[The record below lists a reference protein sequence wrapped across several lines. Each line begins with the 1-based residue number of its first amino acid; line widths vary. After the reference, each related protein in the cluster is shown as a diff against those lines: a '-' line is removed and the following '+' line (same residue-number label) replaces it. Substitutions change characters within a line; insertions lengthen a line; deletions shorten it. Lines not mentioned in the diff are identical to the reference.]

1 MIRQRNLENTGALT
15 GALTG
20 VLAGISTLAAGFFFW
35 GKDKPSL
42 FDTPKSF
49 LETPVKEATM
59 PFGLFKTVGAAV
71 GVVGVAAA
79 AVTYHNFQAQQ
90 EAAQKA
96 RELSDLCGRTVN
108 HLFFAATCPYELTTE
123 SIHQLRADAEKRAAQ
138 LKVADFA
145 KPLFAELFSITS
157 LCQLLVQEKF
167 FLKVETSNGSK
178 LISLV
183 EVWSEV
189 DSPVFWLT
197 FKRGVNLQEG
207 GGFLESDEKELK
219 HLCKGGLSYVWRWLH
234 DEVRRTIFAANGEKY
249 TPDAWARI
257 ALKNI
262 SLFESVQKVVTSG
275 DKGGLVD
282 GYQNS
287 AGIDSVNQAAAYK
300 HIIKMS
306 AVAISE
312 HCSDPVQKNRMAAE
326 IIQTVYEAVHQV
338 NPTRYSLGDVCSAIM
353 AEIANKPRR

>member
-1 MIRQRNLENTGALT
+1 MIRQRNLENTNT
-15 GALTG
+15 LTG
-20 VLAGISTLAAGFFFW
+20 VLAGISALAAGFFFW

-42 FDTPKSF
+42 FGTSKSF
-49 LETPVKEATM
+49 LETPPKETTM
-59 PFGLFKTVGAAV
+59 SLGLFKKVGAAV

-79 AVTYHNFQAQQ
+79 ATTYHNFHAHLG
-90 EAAQKA
+90 AVNKA
-96 RELSDLCGRTVN
+96 RELSDLCARTVN
-108 HLFFAATCPYELTTE
+108 HLFFEAPCPYELTLE
-123 SIHQLRADAEKRAAQ
+123 SISQLRADAEKRSQ
-138 LKVADFA
+138 GLKVADFA

-157 LCQLLVQEKF
+157 LCQLLVREKF
-167 FLKVETSNGSK
+167 FLKVETPNGSK

-197 FKRGVNLQEG
+197 FKRGVNLQQG
-207 GGFLESDEKELK
+207 GGKFLEEDEKKVEG
-219 HLCKGGLSYVWRWLH
+219 LCQGGLSYVWRWLH

-249 TPDAWARI
+249 TPDAWARS

-262 SLFESVQKVVTSG
+262 SLFESVQKAVTSG

-287 AGIDSVNQAAAYK
+287 AGIDSVNQAAVYK

-306 AVAISE
+306 AASISE
-312 HCSDPVQKNRMAAE
+312 HCADPVQKSQMVADIVR
-326 IIQTVYEAVHQV
+326 TVYEGVQRV
-338 NPTRYSLGDVCSAIM
+338 SPTRYSLGDVCSAIM
-353 AEIANKPRR
+353 AEIANKPR